1 MVKAIYSL
9 KMFLF
14 QHQFTLTT
22 KQKHS
27 VKELALFVSLIYV
40 QFWHEAPLGR
50 RASLNDMQLLE
61 SLTNYPN
68 RTIAKAARDTFLVF
82 FRVSRWPFFLWWQNC
97 SRCENMDSGKPL
109 NSDMWSVL
117 TDHLSYCIL
126 WAYQAV
132 LHKEL
137 LWFSMSSVQTARWRH
152 IISWLRTPLNGYWE
166 LYRQRQQWRSWTTV
180 QREPS
185 HWCSSIIY
193 LWPRTRSRSS
203 CYA

>member
-82 FRVSRWPFFLWWQNC
+82 FRVSRWPFFL
-97 SRCENMDSGKPL
+97 
-109 NSDMWSVL
+109 
-117 TDHLSYCIL
+117 
-126 WAYQAV
+126 
-132 LHKEL
+132 
-137 LWFSMSSVQTARWRH
+137 
-152 IISWLRTPLNGYWE
+152 
-166 LYRQRQQWRSWTTV
+166 
-180 QREPS
+180 
-185 HWCSSIIY
+185 
-193 LWPRTRSRSS
+193 
-203 CYA
+203 